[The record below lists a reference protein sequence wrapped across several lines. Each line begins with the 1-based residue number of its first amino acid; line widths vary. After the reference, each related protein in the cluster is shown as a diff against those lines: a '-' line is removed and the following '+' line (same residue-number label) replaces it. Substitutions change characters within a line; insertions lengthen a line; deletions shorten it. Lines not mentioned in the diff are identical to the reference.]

1 MLKSH
6 TLKLFSTSDQ
16 TDFPIYTIT
25 DGKLYRTIKHPLGW
39 SEHAD
44 YELGKDGKLYRTV
57 HHPSGTGSGPDYEF
71 RGSGKLFRTS
81 THPDGPT
88 DLPEY
93 EIQD

>member
-1 MLKSH
+1 MVKSH
-6 TLKLFSTSDQ
+6 TLKLFSASGQ
-16 TDFPIYTIT
+16 PDFPVYTIN

-44 YELGKDGKLYRTV
+44 YELGKDGKIYRTA

-71 RGSGKLFRTS
+71 RGRGKLFRTS
-81 THPDGPT
+81 THPDGHN
-88 DLPEY
+88 DLPDY